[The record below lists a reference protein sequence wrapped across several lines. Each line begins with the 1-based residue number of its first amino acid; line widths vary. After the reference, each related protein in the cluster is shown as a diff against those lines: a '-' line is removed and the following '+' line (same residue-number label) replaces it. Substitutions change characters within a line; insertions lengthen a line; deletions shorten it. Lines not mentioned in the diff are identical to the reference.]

1 MHANLLLDYRGNRI
15 LVAITTFNILL
26 FFFVKFYYIKRNER
40 RQKAWNSMTGD
51 QQVDYIK
58 NTKDE
63 GTKRIDFKFVH

>member
-1 MHANLLLDYRGNRI
+1 MLLDYRGNRI
-15 LVAITTFNILL
+15 LVAITSFNILL

>member
-1 MHANLLLDYRGNRI
+1 MLLDYRANRI
-15 LVAITTFNILL
+15 LVAITSFNILL

-51 QQVDYIK
+51 QQVEYIK